1 MNDIDLLFLY
11 LKFVTTLFI
20 IGFITIIFV
29 KIHYWKEVIHMA
41 KCGGSKSGSKK
52 GGKKKKR

>member
-29 KIHYWKEVIHMA
+29 KIHY
-41 KCGGSKSGSKK
+41 
-52 GGKKKKR
+52 